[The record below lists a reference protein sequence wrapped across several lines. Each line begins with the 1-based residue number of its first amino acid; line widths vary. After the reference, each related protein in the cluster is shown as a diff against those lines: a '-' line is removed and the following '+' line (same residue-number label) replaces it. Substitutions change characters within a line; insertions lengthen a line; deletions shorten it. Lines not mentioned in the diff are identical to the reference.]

1 MLIDIIAGARPNFM
15 KVAPIIEA
23 IHEAQR
29 DGTPIAYRLVHTGQH
44 SDKRMS
50 ADFFEQLGIPEPHI
64 KLDVPHGTQAEMT
77 ASIMTR
83 YEKVLNDNRPDMVL
97 VVGDVT
103 STLAC
108 AVTAKKMKDIPV
120 AHVEAGIRSGDW
132 SMPEEINRIVTDSVT
147 DYFFTTSQ
155 TANENLR
162 GSGIPDSHIYFVG
175 NTMIDT
181 LLKHRPR
188 FRKPELWDELDLQ
201 PQQYIV
207 MTLHRPSTVDNPAK
221 LKVMLEEIIA
231 SSNGMQLVFPVHPR
245 TARALEIT
253 GVTAPNMHVT
263 DPLPYLEFN
272 YLVEHAL
279 AVVTDSGG
287 ITEET
292 TVMHVP
298 CMTLRDTT
306 ERPETCIIGTNEL
319 LGTHPGAIAPS
330 FKALFSGSWKTGQIP
345 ERWDGHTA
353 QRIVKVLCMVAESK
367 WGMVE
372 QASLS
377 AEAGFARKISV

>member
-29 DGTPIAYRLVHTGQH
+29 GGATLFYRLVHTGQH

-50 ADFFEQLGIPEPHI
+50 AAFFDQLGIPEPHI
-64 KLDVPHGTQAEMT
+64 KLDVHGGTQAEMT
-77 ASIMTR
+77 AAIMTR
-83 YEKVLNDNRPDMVL
+83 YEKVLNDRRPDMVL

-147 DYFFTTSQ
+147 DYFFTTSH

-188 FRKPELWDELDLQ
+188 FRKPELWHELNLT
-201 PQQYIV
+201 PKEYIV

-221 LKVMLEEIIA
+221 LKALLEAVVA

-253 GVTAPNMHVT
+253 GITAPHMHIT

-306 ERPETCIIGTNEL
+306 ERPETCTIGTNEL
-319 LGTHPGAIAPS
+319 LGTHPRAIAPS
-330 FKALFSGSWKTGQIP
+330 FRHLFEGNWKSGNIP

-353 QRIVKVLCMVAESK
+353 IRIVEVLQLIAERK
-367 WGMVE
+367 WDVLKS
-372 QASLS
+372 ASLS
-377 AEAGFARKISV
+377 GEHALRDRI